1 MNIPLIISV
10 NLKKVQLS
18 VKGGWDIYNTTTTT
32 TIIFK
37 LTLTLF
43 SIDISKLNQYGS
55 FVFPKIYD
63 SFTYRVTT
71 Y

>member
-10 NLKKVQLS
+10 NLKKSTIS

-55 FVFPKIYD
+55 FAFPKIYD
-63 SFTYRVTT
+63 SFSY
-71 Y
+71 

>member
-18 VKGGWDIYNTTTTT
+18 VKGGWDIYNTTTT
-32 TIIFK
+32 IIFK

-55 FVFPKIYD
+55 FAFPKIYD

>member
-32 TIIFK
+32 IIFK

-55 FVFPKIYD
+55 FAFPKIYD
-63 SFTYRVTT
+63 SFTNRVTS